1 MDIIKTDIGK
11 RTLQTIILIF
21 PLIIVFKST
30 AINTSLLT
38 LSLVSLFLIIK
49 DKDYSFF
56 SNYFIIIILFFI
68 SFVFINSLIN
78 FKNIETVIKSFGNFR
93 FIFLTF
99 ATVFILNNIS
109 KKNYLLF
116 IFLNC
121 TLIVFINF
129 DILYQFTFNK
139 NILNFPPGMCGENF
153 TNCTRFSGIFGDELV
168 AGGFISQIGLLF
180 FFMAISEIPK
190 KNNFLKYIA
199 YLYLFL
205 LFVTIFLTGERNSL
219 LIFIICLFI
228 FCILFKKM
236 TLLFLSIPLIG
247 IIIFIFALNSNSIK
261 ERYLNILNSTTSLE
275 FDSSIIK
282 KISNTPWSYHYQTA
296 FEMFL
301 DKPLLGHG
309 YKNFRVKCKETKMD
323 KKTVNQPLKYKRYRG
338 CSTHP
343 HNYMLE
349 MLSENG
355 IVGFI
360 IYLTIIIIIV
370 LDVLKLGKYSKNK
383 NQLLVIGIGSLLIA
397 ILFPFK
403 PSGSFLTTFNAS
415 ILFYLLGFFTYYK
428 SQIKQD
434 Q

>member
-1 MDIIKTDIGK
+1 MDIPKTDISK
-11 RTLQTIILIF
+11 KILKVIILFF

-49 DKDYSFF
+49 NKDYSFF
-56 SNYFIIIILFFI
+56 SHYFIIIILFFI
-68 SFVFINSLIN
+68 GFVFINSLIN

-99 ATVFILNNIS
+99 ATVFILSNIS

-190 KNNFLKYIA
+190 KNNFQKYIA

-205 LFVTIFLTGERNSL
+205 LFVTILLTGERNSL

-228 FCILFKKM
+228 FCILFKKVI
-236 TLLFLSIPLIG
+236 LLLLSIPLIG
-247 IIIFIFALNSNSIK
+247 IIFFIFALNSNSIK
-261 ERYLNILNSTTSLE
+261 ERYLNILNTTSSKSE
-275 FDSSIIK
+275 SSIIK

-323 KKTVNQPLKYKRYRG
+323 KKTVNQPLKYRGYRG

-360 IYLTIIIIIV
+360 IYLTIIIIIIF
-370 LDVLKLGKYSKNK
+370 DVLKLGKYSKDK
-383 NQLLVIGIGSLLIA
+383 NQMLVIGIGSLLIA
-397 ILFPFK
+397 ILFPLK

>member
-180 FFMAISEIPK
+180 FFMAINEIPK
-190 KNNFLKYIA
+190 KNNFQKYIA
-199 YLYLFL
+199 YLYLLL
-205 LFVTIFLTGERNSL
+205 LFVTILLTGERNAL

-228 FCILFKKM
+228 FCIFYKKA
-236 TLLFLSIPLIG
+236 TLLLLSLPIIG
-247 IIIFIFALNSNSIK
+247 VIFFILALNSNAVK
-261 ERYLNILNSTTSLE
+261 ERYLNILNSTSLKSQ
-275 FDSSIIK
+275 SSILK
-282 KISNTPWSYHYQTA
+282 KISTTPWSYHYQTA

-338 CSTHP
+338 CSSHP

-355 IVGFI
+355 IIGFMFYLI
-360 IYLTIIIIIV
+360 ILMIIFLNV
-370 LDVLKLGKYSKNK
+370 FKLRKYSKDK
-383 NQLLVIGIGSLLIA
+383 NQLLLIGIGSLLIA